1 MYERFKEVVI
11 KMAEEYILTRDI
23 IQDHSER
30 MLNIRKYYPYFKLTE
45 STFSQFLGGRY
56 DELDMGYILMA
67 VLRFFIEEN
76 NFKEKD
82 VTYDEYS
89 KFMHDI
95 YRRDFAL
102 ALDEEEEREVTSYIF
117 DKIKNEGRPFSYT
130 YFDPADKKRKTV
142 RMKLID
148 SRIKEDSICYY
159 ITSDAIEFYLDTK
172 EIKDE
177 SSISV
182 AQALLSKMIT
192 TSNFKGGIEVIKR
205 INSEVSRLKARKNEV
220 LNILSYD
227 VFEGAKAYEEF
238 VDTGMRWF
246 EDEQKLFV
254 KNMELAKEAEK
265 RIDAYKDDKGVG
277 ESIAELYYLEAELK
291 KAINKHS
298 ELLAACTD
306 LQIKA
311 DEIISGAKYSKLRRS
326 FNFKDALRMMMEK
339 NDSKALEMMI
349 LPLLDLNIKKQFAL
363 TSIDKLLSAK
373 VLSEDKG
380 EAIEKSGEVEYVYED
395 ELEEQRISDNYVS
408 IITVLVKEISN
419 LDFGESFNLR
429 ELNIKLA
436 QIFGEGIYKNGDYY
450 SLLVHMSQKKH
461 YDIAEVVS
469 DTDTFFEAE
478 LKRASKNILEDVAF
492 MLSFDDDDKVKLAG
506 DIFEIS
512 NIKFTRV

>member
-1 MYERFKEVVI
+1 
-11 KMAEEYILTRDI
+11 
-23 IQDHSER
+23 
-30 MLNIRKYYPYFKLTE
+30 
-45 STFSQFLGGRY
+45 
-56 DELDMGYILMA
+56 MGYILMA

-76 NFKEKD
+76 NFREKD
-82 VTYDEYS
+82 VTYDEYR

-95 YRRDFAL
+95 YRRDFAI
-102 ALDEEEEREVTSYIF
+102 ALDEEEENEVTGYIF
-117 DKIKNEGRPFSYT
+117 DKIKNDGKPFSYT

-148 SRIKEDSICYY
+148 SRIKEDTICYY

-182 AQALLSKMIT
+182 AQVLLSKMIT

-205 INSEVSRLKARKNEV
+205 INSEVGRLKARKNEV

-227 VFEGAKAYEEF
+227 VFEGARAYEEF
-238 VDTGMRWF
+238 VNTGMRWF

-254 KNMELAKEAEK
+254 KNMELAKEAAK
-265 RIDAYKDDKGVG
+265 RMDAYKDADGAG
-277 ESIAELYYLEAELK
+277 DSAAEIYYLEAELK

-311 DEIISGAKYSKLRRS
+311 DEIIAGAKFAKLRRS
-326 FNFKDALRMMMEK
+326 FNFKDALRMMMD
-339 NDSKALEMMI
+339 NDDSTALEMMI
-349 LPLLDLNIKKQFAL
+349 LPMLDLNIKKQFSL

-373 VLSEDKG
+373 AVTEEKG
-380 EAIEKSGEVEYVYED
+380 EKIEKKEAVEYVYED
-395 ELEEQRISDNYVS
+395 ELEEQRISDNYVA
-408 IITVLVKEISN
+408 IIRVLIDMLENCEAGEGFDLRAFNAKLAEN
-419 LDFGESFNLR
+419 FGENV
-429 ELNIKLA
+429 
-436 QIFGEGIYKNGDYY
+436 YKNGDYY
-450 SLLVHMSQKKH
+450 SMLVHMCQKKR

-478 LKRASKNILEDVAF
+478 LKRAAKDMTDVVF
-492 MLSFDDDDKVKLAG
+492 ELSFDDEDKVKLM
-506 DIFEIS
+506 DMFEIS
-512 NIKFTRV
+512 NIQFTRVN

>member
-1 MYERFKEVVI
+1 
-11 KMAEEYILTRDI
+11 MAEEYILTRDI

-45 STFSQFLGGRY
+45 GAFSQFLGGRY
-56 DELDMGYILMA
+56 EQLDMGYILMA

-76 NFKEKD
+76 NFREKD
-82 VTYDEYS
+82 VTYEEYS
-89 KFMHDI
+89 RFMHDI
-95 YRRDFAL
+95 YRRDFVI
-102 ALDEEEEREVTSYIF
+102 ALDDNEEQELTLYIF
-117 DKIKNEGRPFSYT
+117 DKIKNDGRPFTYN
-130 YFDPADKKRKTV
+130 YFDPLDKKRKTV

-148 SRIKEDSICYY
+148 SRIKDDTICYY

-205 INSEVSRLKARKNEV
+205 INSEVGRLKARKNEV

-227 VFEGAKAYEEF
+227 VFEGARAYEEF
-238 VDTGMRWF
+238 VNTGMRWF
-246 EDEQKLFV
+246 EDEQKLFA

-265 RIDAYKDDKGVG
+265 RIDSYRDAEGILD
-277 ESIAELYYLEAELK
+277 STSELYYLEAELK

-311 DEIISGAKYSKLRRS
+311 DEIIASAKYSKLRRS
-326 FNFKDALRMMMEK
+326 FNFKDALRIMME
-339 NDSKALEMMI
+339 NDDSAALESMI
-349 LPLLDLNIKKQFAL
+349 VPLLDLNIKKQFSL

-373 VLSEDKG
+373 AVAEEKG
-380 EAIEKSGEVEYVYED
+380 EKIEEKEEIEYVYED

-408 IITVLVKEISN
+408 LIKVLVDKLSQCEVG
-419 LDFGESFNLR
+419 DSFDLR
-429 ELNIKLA
+429 ELNIHYERA
-436 QIFGEGIYKNGDYY
+436 FGGSIYKNGDYY
-450 SLLVHMSQKKH
+450 SMLVHMCQKKH
-461 YDIAEVVS
+461 YDIAQVVS

-478 LKRASKNILEDVAF
+478 LKRAAKDMMNIAF
-492 MLSFDDDDKVKLAG
+492 ELKFDDDDKVKLV
-506 DIFEIS
+506 DEIFEIS
-512 NIKFTRV
+512 NIRFTRI

>member
-1 MYERFKEVVI
+1 
-11 KMAEEYILTRDI
+11 MAEEYILTRDI

-45 STFSQFLGGRY
+45 GAFSQFGGGRY
-56 DELDMGYILMA
+56 EQLDMGYILMA

-76 NFKEKD
+76 NFREKD
-82 VTYDEYS
+82 VTYEEYS
-89 KFMHDI
+89 RFMHDI
-95 YRRDFAL
+95 YRRDFAI

-117 DKIKNEGRPFSYT
+117 DKIKNDGRPFLYT

-148 SRIKEDSICYY
+148 SRIKEDMICYY

-205 INSEVSRLKARKNEV
+205 INSEVGRLKARKNEV

-227 VFEGAKAYEEF
+227 VFEGTRAYEEF
-238 VDTGMRWF
+238 VNTGMRWF
-246 EDEQKLFV
+246 EDEQKLFI

-265 RIDAYKDDKGVG
+265 RIDNYKGTDGLVD
-277 ESIAELYYLEAELK
+277 STAELYYLEAELK

-306 LQIKA
+306 LQLKA
-311 DEIISGAKYSKLRRS
+311 DEIIAGAKFSKLRRN
-326 FNFKDALRMMMEK
+326 FNFKDALRMMME
-339 NDSKALEMMI
+339 NDDSTALELMI
-349 LPLLDLNIKKQFAL
+349 VPLFDLNIKKQFSL
-363 TSIDKLLSAK
+363 TSIDRLLSAK
-373 VLSEDKG
+373 VVAEEKG
-380 EAIEKSGEVEYVYED
+380 EKIEKKQEIEYVYED

-408 IITVLVKEISN
+408 LIKVL
-419 LDFGESFNLR
+419 LDKLSQCDIGQSFDLR
-429 ELNIKLA
+429 ELNEHYEQA
-436 QIFGEGIYKNGDYY
+436 FGAGIYKNGDYY
-450 SLLVHMSQKKH
+450 SMLVHICQKKH
-461 YDIAEVVS
+461 YDIEEVIS

-478 LKRASKNILEDVAF
+478 LKRAAKDMTDIVFD
-492 MLSFDDDDKVKLAG
+492 LSFDDEDKVKLV
-506 DIFEIS
+506 DEIFEIS

>member
-1 MYERFKEVVI
+1 
-11 KMAEEYILTRDI
+11 MAEEYILTRDI

-45 STFSQFLGGRY
+45 GAFSQFGGGRY
-56 DELDMGYILMA
+56 EQLDMGYILMA

-76 NFKEKD
+76 NFREKD
-82 VTYDEYS
+82 VTYEEYS
-89 KFMHDI
+89 RFMHDI
-95 YRRDFAL
+95 YRRDFAI

-117 DKIKNEGRPFSYT
+117 DKIKNDGRPFLYT
-130 YFDPADKKRKTV
+130 YFDPADKKHKTV

-148 SRIKEDSICYY
+148 SRIKEDMICYY

-205 INSEVSRLKARKNEV
+205 INSEVGRLKARKNEV

-227 VFEGAKAYEEF
+227 VFEGTRAYEEF
-238 VDTGMRWF
+238 VNTGMRWF
-246 EDEQKLFV
+246 EDEQKLFI

-265 RIDAYKDDKGVG
+265 RIDNYKGTDGLVD
-277 ESIAELYYLEAELK
+277 STAELYYLEAELK

-306 LQIKA
+306 LQLKA
-311 DEIISGAKYSKLRRS
+311 DEIIAGAKFSKLRRN
-326 FNFKDALRMMMEK
+326 FNFKDALRMMME
-339 NDSKALEMMI
+339 NDDSTALELMI
-349 LPLLDLNIKKQFAL
+349 VPLFDLNIKKQFSL
-363 TSIDKLLSAK
+363 TSIDRLLSAK
-373 VLSEDKG
+373 VVAEEKG
-380 EAIEKSGEVEYVYED
+380 EKIEKKQEIEYVYED

-408 IITVLVKEISN
+408 LIKVL
-419 LDFGESFNLR
+419 LDKLSQCDIGQSFDLR
-429 ELNIKLA
+429 ELNVYYEQA
-436 QIFGEGIYKNGDYY
+436 FGAGIYKNGDYY
-450 SLLVHMSQKKH
+450 SMLVHICQKKH
-461 YDIAEVVS
+461 YDIEEVIS

-478 LKRASKNILEDVAF
+478 LKRAAKDMTDIVFD
-492 MLSFDDDDKVKLAG
+492 LSFDDKDKVKLV
-506 DIFEIS
+506 DEIFEIS